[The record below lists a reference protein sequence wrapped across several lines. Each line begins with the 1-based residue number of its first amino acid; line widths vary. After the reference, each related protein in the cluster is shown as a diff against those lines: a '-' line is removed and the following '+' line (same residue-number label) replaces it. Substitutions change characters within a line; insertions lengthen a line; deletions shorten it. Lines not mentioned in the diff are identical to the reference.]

1 MSQDLHTRKLLT
13 VICEAGLEEE
23 LAADFAAGGACGYT
37 VTDARGQG
45 AHGHRDGSWS
55 SGANIRIEVLCDEPT
70 ALGLLE
76 MLATRYFADYY
87 MVAFVSD
94 VAVLRPGKFQSVAN

>member
-1 MSQDLHTRKLLT
+1 MNPELHQRKLLT
-13 VICEAGLEEE
+13 VICEAELEEE
-23 LAADFAAGGACGYT
+23 LASTFTAGGATGYT

-55 SGANIRIEVLCDEPT
+55 SGANIRCEILCDDAT
-70 ALGLLE
+70 AMRLLE
-76 MLATRYFADYY
+76 ILERHYFADYY

-94 VAVLRPGKFQSVAN
+94 VAVLRPGKF